1 MYENEIFV
9 TGRKKE
15 LIIVGGEN
23 LYPQD
28 IEIILNDNNFLIEG
42 RNVAFGTKDK
52 RIGSEKI
59 IILAEAYDEKI
70 DQIDKIQIKR
80 EIFNKLNIS
89 VSEIIILKE
98 RSLIKSTAGKIS
110 RSLNKEAY
118 ERGEFSNTSDS
129 NNVHSEDFQ
138 SKILSIIKKS
148 SSLVSIEEIDVNTNL
163 FESGIIDSY
172 AFIDF
177 VHLLEDEF

>member
-42 RNVAFGTKDK
+42 RNVAFGTKDT

-59 IILAEAYDEKI
+59 IILAEGYDEKI

-89 VSEIIILKE
+89 VSNNNFE
-98 RSLIKSTAGKIS
+98 R
-110 RSLNKEAY
+110 
-118 ERGEFSNTSDS
+118 F
-129 NNVHSEDFQ
+129 
-138 SKILSIIKKS
+138 
-148 SSLVSIEEIDVNTNL
+148 
-163 FESGIIDSY
+163 
-172 AFIDF
+172 
-177 VHLLEDEF
+177 